1 MQSSFRLW
9 HLITVIDEVMKAG
22 SWMQMVTG
30 VRLGGMLQMT
40 LTVSA
45 GTALFQLNIAV
56 LMSPII
62 IILIFISSPIGRKV
76 SS

>member
-1 MQSSFRLW
+1 
-9 HLITVIDEVMKAG
+9 
-22 SWMQMVTG
+22 MVTG

-45 GTALFQLNIAV
+45 GMALFQLNIAV

-76 SS
+76 SR